1 MENNDSS
8 LTDYAASKLRFLTL
22 GEGEEVRV
30 KFLSAEIVPSRFDDG
45 KNKSVQYHLEYE
57 DTEKILTSASGDF
70 ARKMAEIPKGSLIFI
85 KRTGQGNQTK
95 YTVTKVALE

>member
-1 MENNDSS
+1 
-8 LTDYAASKLRFLTL
+8 L

-30 KFLSAEIVPSRFDDG
+30 KFLSVEIVPSRFDDG

-70 ARKMAEIPKGSLIFI
+70 APENGRD
-85 KRTGQGNQTK
+85 TQG
-95 YTVTKVALE
+95 VANPYQANRARQPN